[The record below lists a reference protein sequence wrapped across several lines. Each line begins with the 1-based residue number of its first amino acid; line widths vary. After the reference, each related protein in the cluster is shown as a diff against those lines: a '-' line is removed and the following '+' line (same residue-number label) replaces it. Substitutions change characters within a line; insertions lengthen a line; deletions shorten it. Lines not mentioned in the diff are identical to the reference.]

1 MLDSVSARDRFA
13 DKVARGI
20 FKPVGRH
27 LREDIREDRL
37 AEGVALTFEM
47 FARSAERGLVIDDAL
62 LVHHCRLRAIDLSR
76 RVAGADG
83 GQPKRDVLDERNYTD
98 GTLEVLHLGLEFG
111 EDDGGVGYAA
121 AMVNNPTSHI
131 LSALNLES
139 WLDGLDEEDR
149 LLLALR
155 HAGHT
160 LNEIGLQL
168 AASTSTVCARLH
180 ALGHELAARI
190 GRAS

>member
-1 MLDSVSARDRFA
+1 MLDCVSARDRFA
-13 DKVARGI
+13 DKVAAGI

-47 FARSAERGLVIDDAL
+47 FTRSAERGVVIDDAL

-83 GQPKRDVLDERNYTD
+83 IQPKRDVFDERNYTD
-98 GTLEVLHLGLEFG
+98 GKLEVLHLGLKLG
-111 EDDGGVGYAA
+111 DDDGGVGYAA

-131 LSALNLES
+131 LSALSLED

-155 HAGHT
+155 QAGHT

-168 AASTSTVCARLH
+168 AASTSAVCARLH

-190 GRAS
+190 GHAS